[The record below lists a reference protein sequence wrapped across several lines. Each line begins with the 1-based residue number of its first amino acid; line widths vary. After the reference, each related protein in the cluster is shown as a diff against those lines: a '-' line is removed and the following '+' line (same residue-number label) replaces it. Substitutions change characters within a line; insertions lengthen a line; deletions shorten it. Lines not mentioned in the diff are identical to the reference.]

1 MKSSLNSLAEKAAQ
15 KLNESNIHEM
25 AEVLYR
31 ELQKQR
37 KIGQMPQLLE
47 MIEQKVCEK
56 DGIVLAKITSARE
69 LTEIEIAE
77 LEERLS
83 KRTGQKIA
91 TKNTVDEKLI
101 GGIKIIIK
109 DEITDLSLRGALNSL
124 NAKLT
129 ETG

>member
-1 MKSSLNSLAEKAAQ
+1 MKLSLNSLAERAAQ
-15 KLNESNIHEM
+15 KLDESNTKEM
-25 AEVLYR
+25 AEVLYG

-37 KIGQMPQLLE
+37 KVGLMSQLLE

-56 DGIVLAKITSARE
+56 DGMVLAKITSARE

-77 LEERLS
+77 LEERLG

-91 TKNTVDEKLI
+91 IKNTVDEKLI

-109 DEITDLSLRGALNSL
+109 DEIIDLSLRGALNSL

-129 ETG
+129 QA